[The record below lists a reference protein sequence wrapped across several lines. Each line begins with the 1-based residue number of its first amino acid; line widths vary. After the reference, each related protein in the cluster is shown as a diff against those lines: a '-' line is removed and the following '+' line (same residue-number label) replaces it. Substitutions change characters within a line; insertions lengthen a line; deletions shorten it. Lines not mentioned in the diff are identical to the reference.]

1 MNGDR
6 SALTSVE
13 AAEPFLPLA
22 LVVASAVTRIFLD
35 MTLVPN
41 IGASYLMLRN
51 GHTILTAPL
60 VQL

>member
-35 MTLVPN
+35 MTPVPN

-51 GHTILTAPL
+51 GQRP
-60 VQL
+60 

>member
-13 AAEPFLPLA
+13 AEPFLPLA

-51 GHTILTAPL
+51 GHTILAPL